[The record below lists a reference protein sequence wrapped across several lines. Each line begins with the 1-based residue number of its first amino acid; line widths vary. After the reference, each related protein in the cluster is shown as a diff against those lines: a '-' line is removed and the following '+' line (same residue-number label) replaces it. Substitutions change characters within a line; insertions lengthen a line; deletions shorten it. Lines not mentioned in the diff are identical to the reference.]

1 MSDNTDAS
9 FDALA
14 ITAALSERFD
24 SASLAEVQAVAYLAC
39 LLSVY
44 DGRPSAEW
52 GYGFATT
59 DTMTPFSPDLLAAM
73 DRLRTSGLVDQD
85 DVRYSL
91 SPVGA
96 EWLRRWAAMRRFE
109 SRRRYISGATG
120 ATDALPLPALSNGLR
135 REPQIAA
142 SIAADS
148 PRALLD
154 DYGRLTLYQYFKTLE
169 ESLGP
174 GSDLLIPAVVWLT
187 FLLNE
192 DETDLVAADGTKA

>member
-24 SASLAEVQAVAYLAC
+24 SASLAEVQTVAYLAC

-59 DTMTPFSPDLLAAM
+59 DTMTPFSPDLLEAIE
-73 DRLRTSGLVDQD
+73 RLRNSGLVNQD
-85 DVRYSL
+85 GVRYAPSSL
-91 SPVGA
+91 GSG
-96 EWLRRWAAMRRFE
+96 WLQRWASMRRFE
-109 SRRRYISGATG
+109 SRTRYISGATG

-135 REPQIAA
+135 KEPQIAS
-142 SIAADS
+142 SIATDS

-154 DYGRLTLYQYFKTLE
+154 DYGRMTLHQYFRTLE

-192 DETDLVAADGTKA
+192 DETDLAAADGIKA